1 MIGIDQNNMDH
12 IAMLLRGERPEG
24 MPYEEFRLKRKA
36 VERFLKLRKRY
47 GSKVQS
53 KDQNS

>member
-1 MIGIDQNNMDH
+1 MDH